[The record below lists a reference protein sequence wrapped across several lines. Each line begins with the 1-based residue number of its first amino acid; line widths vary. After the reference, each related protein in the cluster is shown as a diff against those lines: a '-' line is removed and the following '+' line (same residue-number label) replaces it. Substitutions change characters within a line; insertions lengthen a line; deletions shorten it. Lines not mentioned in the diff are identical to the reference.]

1 MRERILGIITMQM
14 FIARFYFIMS
24 KKRLK
29 IKAVR
34 VGELA
39 QHIKALVRP
48 DDLSLSHV
56 TSTVV
61 GET

>member
-1 MRERILGIITMQM
+1 MCERIPGIIKMQM
-14 FIARFYFIMS
+14 FIAHFYFIML
-24 KKRLK
+24 KKSLK
-29 IKAVR
+29 NKAVR

-56 TSTVV
+56 TSIVG